1 MCFYVSLGPFWAFI
15 LMLLRSIFTCFFFLF
30 LFFFY
35 VLLTRPTC
43 FFFSISLFILD
54 QIELTYRFNA
64 VVSKQAKPR
73 SKSRFD

>member
-1 MCFYVSLGPFWAFI
+1 MFLCIFLIVLGVHFDVVEKYFYV
-15 LMLLRSIFTCFFFLF
+15 FFLPISV
-30 LFFFY
+30 FFH

-43 FFFSISLFILD
+43 FSFSISLFILD